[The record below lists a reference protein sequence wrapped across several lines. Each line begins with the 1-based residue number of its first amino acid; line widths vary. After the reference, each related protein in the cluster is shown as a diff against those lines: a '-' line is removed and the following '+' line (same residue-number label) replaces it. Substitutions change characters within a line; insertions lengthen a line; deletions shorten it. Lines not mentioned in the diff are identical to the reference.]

1 MANPPLLLHTSSLP
15 SGLWRNK
22 SARAMYRNFALPAAT
37 LDTPLPRVL
46 RALQIFVRRARMD
59 DEKLLEKLK
68 ELTVWTGH
76 REMSIEDVATIQP
89 GLGRIMPEIGARTWK
104 LYYAAK
110 AENWPLATFQAK
122 EIKGL
127 MELGAFTRP
136 KHEEALNQYMEENW
150 KPLQDAVNKK
160 DFKAF
165 EEAFNKAIEMA
176 NAYHELKDK
185 PYIVW
190 KLPDTPPPDL
200 DLRPRKKG

>member
-1 MANPPLLLHTSSLP
+1 
-15 SGLWRNK
+15 
-22 SARAMYRNFALPAAT
+22 
-37 LDTPLPRVL
+37 
-46 RALQIFVRRARMD
+46 MD

-76 REMSIEDVATIQP
+76 RDMSLEDVATIQP
-89 GLGRIMPEIGARTWK
+89 GLGRIMPEIGQRTWK

-136 KHEEALNQYMEENW
+136 KHEDALNQFMEENW

-160 DFKAF
+160 DFRAF
-165 EEAFNKAIEMA
+165 EDAFHKAIEAA
-176 NAYHELKDK
+176 NAYHELKEK

-190 KLPDTPPPDL
+190 KLPDAPPPDL
-200 DLRPRKKG
+200 ELRPRRKA